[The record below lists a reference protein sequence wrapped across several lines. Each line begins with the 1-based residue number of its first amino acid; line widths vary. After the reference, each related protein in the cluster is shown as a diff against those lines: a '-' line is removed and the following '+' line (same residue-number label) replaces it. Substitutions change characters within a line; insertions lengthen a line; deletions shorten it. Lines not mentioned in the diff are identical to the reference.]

1 VNNPSPQLLGLYVYP
16 VKSCAGIALAQARL
30 GATGLVHDREWMVV
44 DPAGQFITQRDTPA
58 LARVATALTDTQL
71 QLSTPDGAQVAVP
84 LDHAGELSTVGVWRS
99 RVPAFDAG
107 AAAAE
112 FFSQW
117 LQRPARLVRFDA
129 RHRRLSNR
137 DWTGGLAAPNLF
149 SDGYPLLVLSE
160 ASRLD
165 LSARVGRD
173 LPLDRFRANIVLDGV
188 PAYAEDEAAELHLGD
203 GVVLR
208 LTKPCTRCIMTTVDQ
223 ATGLHDGD
231 EPLRTLKTYK
241 YDAALRGVTFGR
253 NAVLLPGAAGAML
266 SCGQALSLKPV

>member
-1 VNNPSPQLLGLYVYP
+1 MSSSPILRGLYVYP
-16 VKSCAGIALAQARL
+16 VKSCAGIALTQARL
-30 GATGLVHDREWMVV
+30 GATGLLHDREWMVV
-44 DPAGQFITQRDTPA
+44 DPAGKFLTQRETPA
-58 LARVATALTDTQL
+58 LARVVTALTDTHL
-71 QLSTPDGAQVAVP
+71 QLSTPDGARVAVP
-84 LDHAGELSTVGVWRS
+84 LGHEGELSTVGVWRS

-107 AAAAE
+107 AAAAG
-112 FFSQW
+112 FFSAW

-165 LSARVGRD
+165 LSVRVGRD
-173 LPLDRFRANIVLDGV
+173 LPLDRFRANLVLDGV
-188 PAYAEDEAAELHLGD
+188 PAYAEDHAAGLHLD
-203 GVVLR
+203 AGVVLR

-223 ATGLHDGD
+223 ATGLPDGD

-241 YDAALRGVTFGR
+241 YDAALRGVTLGR

-266 SCGQALSLKPV
+266 RCGQALSLLPV

>member
-1 VNNPSPQLLGLYVYP
+1 MSSSPRLHSLYVYP
-16 VKSCAGIALAQARL
+16 VKSCAGIALTGAQL
-30 GATGLVHDREWMVV
+30 GATGLLHDREWMVV
-44 DPAGQFITQRDTPA
+44 DPAGQFITQRQTPRLA
-58 LARVATALTDTQL
+58 LVSTALTGTHL

-84 LDHAGELSTVGVWRS
+84 LDHEGELLTVGVWRS

-165 LSARVGRD
+165 LSARAGRD
-173 LPLDRFRANIVLDGV
+173 LPLDRFRANLVLDGV
-188 PAYAEDEAAELHLGD
+188 PAYAEDLAAQLHLAD

-208 LTKPCTRCIMTTVDQ
+208 LTKPCTRCIMTTIDQ
-223 ATGLHDGD
+223 TTGLPDGD

-253 NAVLLPGAAGAML
+253 NAVLMPGAVGATL
-266 SCGQALSLKPV
+266 SVGDPVTLQA

>member
-1 VNNPSPQLLGLYVYP
+1 MSSSPRLHSLYVYP
-16 VKSCAGIALAQARL
+16 VKSCAGIALTGAQL
-30 GATGLVHDREWMVV
+30 GATGLLHDREWMVV
-44 DPAGQFITQRDTPA
+44 DPAGQFITQRQTPRLA
-58 LARVATALTDTQL
+58 LVSTALTGTHL

-84 LDHAGELSTVGVWRS
+84 LAHEGELSTVGVWRS

-107 AAAAE
+107 AAAAA
-112 FFSQW
+112 FFSDW
-117 LQRPARLVRFDA
+117 LQQPARLVRFDA

-173 LPLDRFRANIVLDGV
+173 LPLDRFRANLVLDGV
-188 PAYAEDEAAELHLGD
+188 PAYAEDQAAQLQLGG

-208 LTKPCTRCIMTTVDQ
+208 LGKPCTRCIMTTIDQ
-223 ATGLHDGD
+223 TTGLPDGD

-241 YDAALRGVTFGR
+241 YDAGLRGVTFGR
-253 NAVLLPGAAGAML
+253 NAVLMPGAVGATL
-266 SCGQALSLKPV
+266 RVGDPVTLQA

>member
-1 VNNPSPQLLGLYVYP
+1 VSSSPILRGLYVYP
-16 VKSCAGIALAQARL
+16 VKSCAGIALTEVHL

-44 DPAGQFITQRDTPA
+44 DPSGRFITQRDTPA
-58 LARVATALTDTQL
+58 LARVVTALTDTHL
-71 QLSTPDGAQVAVP
+71 QLSTPDGARVAVP
-84 LDHAGELSTVGVWRS
+84 LGHEGELSTVGVWRS

-107 AAAAE
+107 AAASE
-112 FFSQW
+112 FFSCW

-173 LPLDRFRANIVLDGV
+173 LPLDRFRANLMLDGV
-188 PAYAEDEAAELHLGD
+188 PAYAEDHAAELHLD
-203 GVVLR
+203 AGVVLR
-208 LTKPCTRCIMTTVDQ
+208 LTKPCTRCIMTTIDQ
-223 ATGLHDGD
+223 TTGLPDGD

-266 SCGQALSLKPV
+266 RCGQSLSLKPV